1 MTFATHWSS
10 FLKTFFNVFRI
21 LEFGKI
27 SVHGQCPSIGHFT
40 FSCCCQKGQ
49 ETKEG
54 ERGKHIWRKKSVQ
67 PQTCSLFFGDQR
79 IGKTVFLSP
88 SRRMSGRGLVML
100 QHAWAYQNF
109 CQKLNDLRKCQIF
122 CVGWIHCW
130 SRLSLSALVLSCSD
144 ETFPDISY
152 MCVINIPVLKCCYL
166 FRNYIFACWVVEKKI
181 IDRSFNFLPEVHWG
195 MRRHEFLPSVQKMQS
210 AI

>member
-79 IGKTVFLSP
+79 IGKTVFCLP
-88 SRRMSGRGLVML
+88 PGECLVEAWLCCNMPEL
-100 QHAWAYQNF
+100 IRTFAKNSMICVNVRFSVLAGSTADLVWAYQHL
-109 CQKLNDLRKCQIF
+109 CYHVLMKPSQIF
-122 CVGWIHCW
+122 HTCVSSTFQFWNVAIFSGITY
-130 SRLSLSALVLSCSD
+130 LLVEL
-144 ETFPDISY
+144 
-152 MCVINIPVLKCCYL
+152 
-166 FRNYIFACWVVEKKI
+166 
-181 IDRSFNFLPEVHWG
+181 
-195 MRRHEFLPSVQKMQS
+195 
-210 AI
+210 

>member
-27 SVHGQCPSIGHFT
+27 SVHGQCPSIGDFT

-54 ERGKHIWRKKSVQ
+54 DRGKHIWRKKSVQ
-67 PQTCSLFFGDQR
+67 PQTCSLFFVDQR

-100 QHAWAYQNF
+100 QHAWAFAKNSMICVNVRFSVLAGSTADLVWAYQHL
-109 CQKLNDLRKCQIF
+109 CYHVLVKPSQIF
-122 CVGWIHCW
+122 HACVSSTFQFWNVAIFSGITY
-130 SRLSLSALVLSCSD
+130 LLVEL
-144 ETFPDISY
+144 
-152 MCVINIPVLKCCYL
+152 
-166 FRNYIFACWVVEKKI
+166 
-181 IDRSFNFLPEVHWG
+181 
-195 MRRHEFLPSVQKMQS
+195 
-210 AI
+210 